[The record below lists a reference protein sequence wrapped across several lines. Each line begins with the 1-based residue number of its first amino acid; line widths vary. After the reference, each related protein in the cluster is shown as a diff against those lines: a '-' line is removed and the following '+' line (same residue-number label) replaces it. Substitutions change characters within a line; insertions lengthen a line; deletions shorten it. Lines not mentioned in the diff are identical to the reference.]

1 MIDLILNEKYN
12 AYLIKVAKGQK
23 DMHHNSKI
31 IASINWLSSKNRYK
45 GYDLIE
51 EAEQR
56 NLKFMEILKR
66 YGFEL
71 YEHTFISQL
80 LKKINDIKHF
90 VYNKSVEYIA
100 DLPDDY
106 ATYDLKMMK
115 AYHLTGI
122 LRVNFTIDEMIKEA
136 NELSLSEVSL
146 LLNKI
151 KFWLPDTKFKKTQKL
166 TIIIEPVADY
176 FLNLIYNEIS
186 VVILVK
192 KKGVFS
198 QPFALTR
205 VSIPIIGQTDY
216 EIENSL
222 RKVIL
227 LTKFYSFLDDTK
239 WKLLAGV
246 IEEDK

>member
-1 MIDLILNEKYN
+1 MN
-12 AYLIKVAKGQK
+12 
-23 DMHHNSKI
+23 HNSRI
-31 IASINWLSSKNRYK
+31 INSLNLLFLKNKYK
-45 GYDLIE
+45 GDSLIE
-51 EAEQR
+51 EAERR

-71 YEHTFISQL
+71 YEHTFIAQL
-80 LKKINDIKHF
+80 FKKINAIKNF

-100 DLPDDY
+100 DLPGY

-115 AYHLTGI
+115 AYYVTGI
-122 LRVNFTIDEMIKEA
+122 LRVNFTVDEMIREA

-151 KFWLPDTKFKKTQKL
+151 KFLLSYTTLNKNQKL
-166 TIIIEPVADY
+166 TIIIEPVSNY
-176 FLNLIYNEIS
+176 FLNPFYNDIS
-186 VVILVK
+186 VVVSVK

-198 QPFALTR
+198 QPFELTR
-205 VSIPIIGQTDY
+205 VSIPVDKNDC

-227 LTKFYSFLDDTK
+227 LTKFYLFLDDIK

-246 IEEDK
+246 IEVDKWQAN

>member
-1 MIDLILNEKYN
+1 
-12 AYLIKVAKGQK
+12 
-23 DMHHNSKI
+23 MHHNSKI
-31 IASINWLSSKNRYK
+31 IASLNWLSSKNKYK

-51 EAEQR
+51 ETEQR

-71 YEHTFISQL
+71 YEHTFIAQL
-80 LKKINDIKHF
+80 FKKINAIKHF

-100 DLPDDY
+100 DLPDY
-106 ATYDLKMMK
+106 AKCDLKMIK

-122 LRVNFTIDEMIKEA
+122 LRSNFTVDEMIKEA
-136 NELSLSEVSL
+136 NKLSLSEVSL

-151 KFWLPDTKFKKTQKL
+151 KFLLSDTMLNKNQKF

-176 FLNLIYNEIS
+176 FLNPIHNEIS
-186 VVILVK
+186 VAVLIK
-192 KKGVFS
+192 KKGLFS
-198 QPFALTR
+198 QPFELTR
-205 VSIPIIGQTDY
+205 VSIPIIGKTDY
-216 EIENSL
+216 DIENSL

-227 LTKFYSFLDDTK
+227 LTKFYLFLDDIK
-239 WKLLAGV
+239 WELLAGV

>member
-1 MIDLILNEKYN
+1 
-12 AYLIKVAKGQK
+12 
-23 DMHHNSKI
+23 MHHNSKI
-31 IASINWLSSKNRYK
+31 ISSLNWLSSKNKYK

-71 YEHTFISQL
+71 YEHTFIAQL
-80 LKKINDIKHF
+80 FKKINAIKHF

-100 DLPDDY
+100 DLPGY

-115 AYHLTGI
+115 AYNATGV
-122 LRVNFTIDEMIKEA
+122 LRVNFTVDEMIKEA

-151 KFWLPDTKFKKTQKL
+151 KFWLPDTKLNKLQKL
-166 TIIIEPVADY
+166 TIIMEPVADY
-176 FLNLIYNEIS
+176 FLNPIHNEIS
-186 VVILVK
+186 VIVSVK
-192 KKGVFS
+192 KKGLFS
-198 QPFALTR
+198 QPFELTR
-205 VSIPIIGQTDY
+205 VLIPFVDQSNYD
-216 EIENSL
+216 IENSL
-222 RKVIL
+222 RKIIL
-227 LTKFYSFLDDTK
+227 LTKFYLFLDDIK
-239 WKLLAGV
+239 WTLLAGV

>member
-1 MIDLILNEKYN
+1 
-12 AYLIKVAKGQK
+12 
-23 DMHHNSKI
+23 MHHNSRI
-31 IASINWLSSKNRYK
+31 VNSLNLFFAKNRYK

-71 YEHTFISQL
+71 YEHTFIAQL
-80 LKKINDIKHF
+80 FKKINAIKNF

-100 DLPDDY
+100 DLSGY

-115 AYHLTGI
+115 AYNVTGI
-122 LRVNFTIDEMIKEA
+122 LRVNFTVDEMIREA

-151 KFWLPDTKFKKTQKL
+151 KFLLLDTTLNKNQKL
-166 TIIIEPVADY
+166 TIIIEPVSCY
-176 FLNLIYNEIS
+176 FLNPFYNDIS
-186 VVILVK
+186 VVVSVK
-192 KKGVFS
+192 KKDVFS
-198 QPFALTR
+198 KPFELTR
-205 VSIPIIGQTDY
+205 VSMPVDKNDY
-216 EIENSL
+216 DIENSL

-227 LTKFYSFLDDTK
+227 LTKFYSFLDGIK
-239 WKLLAGV
+239 CKLLAGV
-246 IEEDK
+246 IKGDK

>member
-1 MIDLILNEKYN
+1 MLFL
-12 AYLIKVAKGQK
+12 
-23 DMHHNSKI
+23 
-31 IASINWLSSKNRYK
+31 KNKYK
-45 GYDLIE
+45 GDDLIE
-51 EAEQR
+51 EAER
-56 NLKFMEILKR
+56 SNLKFMEILKR

-71 YEHTFISQL
+71 YEHTFIAQL
-80 LKKINDIKHF
+80 FKKINAIKNF

-100 DLPDDY
+100 DLPGY

-115 AYHLTGI
+115 AYYVTGI
-122 LRVNFTIDEMIKEA
+122 LRVNFTVDEMIREA

-151 KFWLPDTKFKKTQKL
+151 KFLLSYTTLNKNQKL
-166 TIIIEPVADY
+166 TIIIEPVSNY
-176 FLNLIYNEIS
+176 FLNPFYNEIS
-186 VVILVK
+186 IVVSVK

-198 QPFALTR
+198 QPFELTR
-205 VSIPIIGQTDY
+205 VSIPVDKNDC

-227 LTKFYSFLDDTK
+227 LTKFYLFLDDIK

-246 IEEDK
+246 IEVDKWQAN

>member
-1 MIDLILNEKYN
+1 
-12 AYLIKVAKGQK
+12 
-23 DMHHNSKI
+23 MHHNSRI
-31 IASINWLSSKNRYK
+31 VNSLNLFFSKNRYQ

-71 YEHTFISQL
+71 YEHTFIAQL
-80 LKKINDIKHF
+80 FKKINAIKHF

-100 DLPDDY
+100 DLPGY

-115 AYHLTGI
+115 AYNLTGI
-122 LRVNFTIDEMIKEA
+122 LRANFNVDEMIREA

-151 KFWLPDTKFKKTQKL
+151 KFLLSDTTLNKNQKL

-176 FLNLIYNEIS
+176 FLNPIHNEIS
-186 VVILVK
+186 VAVLVK

-198 QPFALTR
+198 KPFELTR
-205 VSIPIIGQTDY
+205 VSIPVDKNDY
-216 EIENSL
+216 NIENSL

-227 LTKFYSFLDDTK
+227 LTKFYSFLDETR
-239 WKLLAGV
+239 WKILAGV
-246 IEEDK
+246 IGEDKCQAN

>member
-1 MIDLILNEKYN
+1 MN
-12 AYLIKVAKGQK
+12 
-23 DMHHNSKI
+23 HNSRI
-31 IASINWLSSKNRYK
+31 INSLNLLFLKNKYK
-45 GYDLIE
+45 GDDLIE
-51 EAEQR
+51 EAER
-56 NLKFMEILKR
+56 SNLKFMEILKR

-71 YEHTFISQL
+71 YEHTFIAQL
-80 LKKINDIKHF
+80 FKKINAIKNF

-100 DLPDDY
+100 DLPGY

-115 AYHLTGI
+115 AYYVTGI
-122 LRVNFTIDEMIKEA
+122 LRVNFTVDEMIREA

-151 KFWLPDTKFKKTQKL
+151 KFLLSYTTLNKNQKL
-166 TIIIEPVADY
+166 TIIIEPVSNY
-176 FLNLIYNEIS
+176 FLNPFYNEIS
-186 VVILVK
+186 IVVSVK

-198 QPFALTR
+198 QPFELTR
-205 VSIPIIGQTDY
+205 VSIPVDKNDC

-227 LTKFYSFLDDTK
+227 LTKFYLFLDDIK

-246 IEEDK
+246 IEVDKWQAN

>member
-1 MIDLILNEKYN
+1 MLF
-12 AYLIKVAKGQK
+12 
-23 DMHHNSKI
+23 
-31 IASINWLSSKNRYK
+31 SKNQYK

-71 YEHTFISQL
+71 YEHTFIAQL
-80 LKKINDIKHF
+80 FKKINAIKHF

-100 DLPDDY
+100 DLPVY

-115 AYHLTGI
+115 AYNATGI
-122 LRVNFTIDEMIKEA
+122 LRVNFTVDEMIKEA

-151 KFWLPDTKFKKTQKL
+151 KFWLPDTTLNKKQKF
-166 TIIIEPVADY
+166 TITIEPVADY
-176 FLNLIYNEIS
+176 FLNQFRNEEIS
-186 VVILVK
+186 VVVLIK
-192 KKGVFS
+192 KKGLFS
-198 QPFALTR
+198 QPFELTR
-205 VSIPIIGQTDY
+205 VSIPIIGKTDY
-216 EIENSL
+216 DIENSL

-227 LTKFYSFLDDTK
+227 LTKFYLFLDDIK
-239 WKLLAGV
+239 WELLAGV

>member
-1 MIDLILNEKYN
+1 
-12 AYLIKVAKGQK
+12 
-23 DMHHNSKI
+23 MHHNSKI
-31 IASINWLSSKNRYK
+31 IASLKWLSSKNKYK

-66 YGFEL
+66 YCFEL
-71 YEHTFISQL
+71 YEHTFIAQL
-80 LKKINDIKHF
+80 SKKINAIKHF

-100 DLPDDY
+100 DLSGY

-122 LRVNFTIDEMIKEA
+122 LRVNFTADEMIKEA

-151 KFWLPDTKFKKTQKL
+151 KFWLPDAKLNKTQKL
-166 TIIIEPVADY
+166 TIIMEPVSEY
-176 FLNLIYNEIS
+176 FLNPIYNEIS
-186 VVILVK
+186 VAILVK

-198 QPFALTR
+198 QPFELTR
-205 VSIPIIGQTDY
+205 VSIPIIGQTEYD
-216 EIENSL
+216 IENSL

-227 LTKFYSFLDDTK
+227 LTKFYLFLDDIK
-239 WKLLAGV
+239 WKLLTGV
-246 IEEDK
+246 IGGINAKQINQRDYVKL

>member
-1 MIDLILNEKYN
+1 MY
-12 AYLIKVAKGQK
+12 
-23 DMHHNSKI
+23 HNSKI
-31 IASINWLSSKNRYK
+31 ISSLNWLSSKNKYK

-71 YEHTFISQL
+71 YEHTFIAQL
-80 LKKINDIKHF
+80 FKKINAIKHF

-100 DLPDDY
+100 DLPGY

-115 AYHLTGI
+115 AYNATGI
-122 LRVNFTIDEMIKEA
+122 LRVNFTVDEMIKEA

-151 KFWLPDTKFKKTQKL
+151 KFWLPDAKLNKTQKL
-166 TIIIEPVADY
+166 TIIMEPVADY
-176 FLNLIYNEIS
+176 FLNPIHNEIS
-186 VVILVK
+186 VIVSVK
-192 KKGVFS
+192 KKGLFS
-198 QPFALTR
+198 QPFELTR
-205 VSIPIIGQTDY
+205 VLIPFVDQSDY
-216 EIENSL
+216 DIENNL
-222 RKVIL
+222 RKIIL
-227 LTKFYSFLDDTK
+227 LTKFYLFLDDIK
-239 WKLLAGV
+239 WELLAGV

>member
-1 MIDLILNEKYN
+1 
-12 AYLIKVAKGQK
+12 
-23 DMHHNSKI
+23 MHHNSKI
-31 IASINWLSSKNRYK
+31 IASLNWLSSKNKYK

-51 EAEQR
+51 ETEQR

-71 YEHTFISQL
+71 YEHTFIAQL
-80 LKKINDIKHF
+80 FKKINAIKHF

-100 DLPDDY
+100 DFPDY
-106 ATYDLKMMK
+106 AKCDLKMIK

-122 LRVNFTIDEMIKEA
+122 LRSNFTVDEMIKEA
-136 NELSLSEVSL
+136 NKLSLSEVSL

-151 KFWLPDTKFKKTQKL
+151 KFLLSDTMLNKNQKF

-176 FLNLIYNEIS
+176 FLNPIHNEIS
-186 VVILVK
+186 VAVLIK
-192 KKGVFS
+192 KKGLFS
-198 QPFALTR
+198 QPFELTR
-205 VSIPIIGQTDY
+205 VSIPIIGKTDY
-216 EIENSL
+216 DIENSL

-227 LTKFYSFLDDTK
+227 LTKFYLFLDDIK
-239 WKLLAGV
+239 WELLAGV

>member
-1 MIDLILNEKYN
+1 
-12 AYLIKVAKGQK
+12 
-23 DMHHNSKI
+23 MHHNSKI
-31 IASINWLSSKNRYK
+31 IASLNWLSSKNKYK

-71 YEHTFISQL
+71 YEHTFIAQL
-80 LKKINDIKHF
+80 FKKINAIKHF

-100 DLPDDY
+100 DLPDY

-115 AYHLTGI
+115 AYNATGI
-122 LRVNFTIDEMIKEA
+122 LRVNFTVDEMIKEA

-151 KFWLPDTKFKKTQKL
+151 KFWLPDTTLNKNQKF
-166 TIIIEPVADY
+166 TITIEPVADY
-176 FLNLIYNEIS
+176 FLNQFRNEEIS
-186 VVILVK
+186 VVVLIK
-192 KKGVFS
+192 KKGLFS
-198 QPFALTR
+198 QPFELTR
-205 VSIPIIGQTDY
+205 VSIPIIGKTDY
-216 EIENSL
+216 DIENSL

-227 LTKFYSFLDDTK
+227 LTKFYLFLDDIK
-239 WKLLAGV
+239 WELLAGV
-246 IEEDK
+246 IEEDKCQAN

>member
-1 MIDLILNEKYN
+1 MN
-12 AYLIKVAKGQK
+12 
-23 DMHHNSKI
+23 HNSRI
-31 IASINWLSSKNRYK
+31 INSLNLLFLKNKYK
-45 GYDLIE
+45 GDSLIE
-51 EAEQR
+51 EAER
-56 NLKFMEILKR
+56 CNLKFMEILKR

-71 YEHTFISQL
+71 YEHTFIAQL
-80 LKKINDIKHF
+80 FKKINAIKNF

-100 DLPDDY
+100 DLPGY

-115 AYHLTGI
+115 AYYVTGI
-122 LRVNFTIDEMIKEA
+122 LRVNFTVYEMIREA

-151 KFWLPDTKFKKTQKL
+151 KFLLSYTTLNKNQKL
-166 TIIIEPVADY
+166 TIIIEPVSNY
-176 FLNLIYNEIS
+176 FLNPFYNEIS
-186 VVILVK
+186 VVVSVK

-198 QPFALTR
+198 QPFELTR
-205 VSIPIIGQTDY
+205 VSIPVDKNGC

-227 LTKFYSFLDDTK
+227 LTKFYLFLDDIK

-246 IEEDK
+246 IEVDKWQAN

>member
-1 MIDLILNEKYN
+1 
-12 AYLIKVAKGQK
+12 
-23 DMHHNSKI
+23 MHHNSKI
-31 IASINWLSSKNRYK
+31 IASLNWLSSKNKYK

-71 YEHTFISQL
+71 YEHTFIAQL
-80 LKKINDIKHF
+80 FKKINAIKHF

-100 DLPDDY
+100 DLPDY

-122 LRVNFTIDEMIKEA
+122 LRVEFTIDEMIKEA
-136 NELSLSEVSL
+136 NKLSLSEVSL

-151 KFWLPDTKFKKTQKL
+151 KILLPDTTLNKNQKL
-166 TIIIEPVADY
+166 TIIVEPVADY
-176 FLNLIYNEIS
+176 FLNLTYNEIS
-186 VVILVK
+186 VAILVK

-198 QPFALTR
+198 QPFELTR
-205 VSIPIIGQTDY
+205 VSIPIIGQTEYD
-216 EIENSL
+216 I
-222 RKVIL
+222 
-227 LTKFYSFLDDTK
+227 
-239 WKLLAGV
+239 
-246 IEEDK
+246 

>member
-1 MIDLILNEKYN
+1 MY
-12 AYLIKVAKGQK
+12 
-23 DMHHNSKI
+23 HNSKI
-31 IASINWLSSKNRYK
+31 ISSLNWLSSKNKYK

-51 EAEQR
+51 ETEQR

-71 YEHTFISQL
+71 YEHTFIAQL
-80 LKKINDIKHF
+80 FKKINAIKHF

-100 DLPDDY
+100 DLPDY
-106 ATYDLKMMK
+106 AKYDLKMMK

-122 LRVNFTIDEMIKEA
+122 LRSNFTVDEMIKEA
-136 NELSLSEVSL
+136 NKLSLSEVSL

-151 KFWLPDTKFKKTQKL
+151 KILLPDTTLNKNQKL
-166 TIIIEPVADY
+166 TIIVEPVADY
-176 FLNLIYNEIS
+176 FLNLTYNEIS
-186 VVILVK
+186 VAILVK

-198 QPFALTR
+198 QPFELTR
-205 VSIPIIGQTDY
+205 VSIPIIGQTEYD
-216 EIENSL
+216 IENSL

-227 LTKFYSFLDDTK
+227 LTKFYLFLDDIK

-246 IEEDK
+246 IKGDKWQVN

>member
-1 MIDLILNEKYN
+1 
-12 AYLIKVAKGQK
+12 
-23 DMHHNSKI
+23 MHHNSKI
-31 IASINWLSSKNRYK
+31 ISSLNWLSSKNKYK

-80 LKKINDIKHF
+80 LKKINAIKHF

-100 DLPDDY
+100 DLPGY

-151 KFWLPDTKFKKTQKL
+151 KFWLSDTTLNKTQKL
-166 TIIIEPVADY
+166 TIIMEPVADY
-176 FLNLIYNEIS
+176 FLNPIHNEIS
-186 VVILVK
+186 VIVSVK
-192 KKGVFS
+192 KKEVFS
-198 QPFALTR
+198 QPFELTR
-205 VSIPIIGQTDY
+205 VLIPFVDQSNYD
-216 EIENSL
+216 IENSL
-222 RKVIL
+222 RKIIL
-227 LTKFYSFLDDTK
+227 LTKFYLFLDDIK
-239 WKLLAGV
+239 WTLLARV
-246 IEEDK
+246 IGEDKCQAN

>member
-1 MIDLILNEKYN
+1 
-12 AYLIKVAKGQK
+12 
-23 DMHHNSKI
+23 MHHNSKI
-31 IASINWLSSKNRYK
+31 IASLNWLSSKNKYK

-71 YEHTFISQL
+71 YEHTFIAQL
-80 LKKINDIKHF
+80 SKKINAIKHF

-100 DLPDDY
+100 DLSGY
-106 ATYDLKMMK
+106 ATYDLKIMK

-122 LRVNFTIDEMIKEA
+122 LRVNFTADEMIKEA

-146 LLNKI
+146 LLLKI
-151 KFWLPDTKFKKTQKL
+151 KFWLPDTKLNKTQKL
-166 TIIIEPVADY
+166 TIIMEPVADY
-176 FLNLIYNEIS
+176 FLNLTYNEIS
-186 VVILVK
+186 VAILVK

-198 QPFALTR
+198 QPFELTR
-205 VSIPIIGQTDY
+205 VSIPIIGQTEYD
-216 EIENSL
+216 IENSL

-227 LTKFYSFLDDTK
+227 LTKFYLFLDDIK
-239 WKLLAGV
+239 WKLLTGV
-246 IEEDK
+246 IEGDKCQAN